1 MNILLNNSV
10 LSFLAENVNIYN
22 YYLLR
27 GSNSR
32 YAMYDETGETL
43 QKLYDTL
50 IKSVE
55 ENNEVCVQLQN
66 AVFALQLSDQSENNI
81 TNTYLLCSYIQ
92 TRQRNLH
99 NDGYFPEVECILR
112 IETGYSYYINY
123 PPYEGNLYNKLY
135 NLERIYLDIL
145 SYNEPEL
152 QRSSYN
158 QINEN
163 ELQEISE
170 PPVYGNYNNLENL
183 ELQIVY
189 LSFNMGYSNEYVEY
203 VEYGEEVKYNNDFK
217 VIDTN
222 NINIFNCPIC
232 FEDQSV
238 GNICVSTICN
248 HQFCTPCFKSMTEHK
263 NVCALCRGEIN
274 EYIISIVE

>member
-1 MNILLNNSV
+1 MNILFNNSV

-27 GSNSR
+27 GNNPR

-43 QKLYDTL
+43 QKLYNIL
-50 IKSVE
+50 IQSVE
-55 ENNEVCVQLQN
+55 ENNAVSLQLQN
-66 AVFALQLSDQSENNI
+66 AVVALQLSDHSENNI

-92 TRQRNLH
+92 TRQRDLH
-99 NDGYFPEVECILR
+99 NNGYFPEVECELR

-123 PPYEGNLYNKLY
+123 PPYTGNLYNKLY

-145 SYNEPEL
+145 SYDEPEL
-152 QRSSYN
+152 QRTSYN
-158 QINEN
+158 HIFEN
-163 ELQEISE
+163 ELPLQELSE
-170 PPVYGNYNNLENL
+170 PPVYGMNLESL

-189 LSFNMGYSNEYVEY
+189 LSSHMGYVE
-203 VEYGEEVKYNNDFK
+203 EDKDNNYFK
-217 VIDTN
+217 IIDTN

-248 HQFCTPCFKSMTEHK
+248 HQFCTPCFKSMTQLK
-263 NVCALCRGEIN
+263 RVCAMCRGEIN
-274 EYIISIVE
+274 EYIVSIVVE